1 MSPDQLRQFELR
13 SSKQSLNFGVSTS
26 IGANT
31 TPFTNMQT
39 SSNTLPESSLMFQED
54 LNERER

>member
-1 MSPDQLRQFELR
+1 MSPDQLRQLELR

-31 TPFTNMQT
+31 TPFTNQI
-39 SSNTLPESSLMFQED
+39 SSNTLQESSLMFQED